1 MQRTQSP
8 LTISVVAPALWIL
21 VLIAGLPLL
30 SESAYSPALP
40 AMAHD
45 LKTSAGMAE
54 NTLAIYL
61 VGLAFGTLFWGY
73 ISDLLGRKPCI
84 LAGFGL
90 FAAACLGCYSST
102 SIEMLMGFRL
112 LQALGGSVGSVLS
125 QAVARD
131 AFHGPEL
138 GRVYSLVSSAM
149 SLFPALGP
157 LFGGWMAAHFGWP
170 FIFIFLLLFSGM
182 VALIVTFGLSETHPV
197 HVRQPVS
204 VLEVTHR
211 FFKDRKVLVCIAL
224 IGLGNGIGFSWFS
237 EGAFFLIESLTLSK
251 VQYGSSF
258 LLTAGGGALGGILS
272 GMLQKKHTGDR
283 VLGIGIR
290 ILFLSTLVF
299 CSCVLCHV
307 YLMPFSRFWMIGIT
321 LAARMINILGMV
333 MAIGNILAIALQEY
347 RGCIGIASSLFG
359 FSYYILISLFTY
371 GMSVLHNGTLLPM
384 PLYFLGLS
392 TAMMVLYTWG
402 FPKQKT

>member
-131 AFHGPEL
+131 AFQQCHVFIPCP
-138 GRVYSLVSSAM
+138 RSSFWGMDGCA
-149 SLFPALGP
+149 F
-157 LFGGWMAAHFGWP
+157 WMAFY
-170 FIFIFLLLFSGM
+170 FYIF
-182 VALIVTFGLSETHPV
+182 A
-197 HVRQPVS
+197 
-204 VLEVTHR
+204 
-211 FFKDRKVLVCIAL
+211 
-224 IGLGNGIGFSWFS
+224 
-237 EGAFFLIESLTLSK
+237 AFFWDGCSDCHLW
-251 VQYGSSF
+251 
-258 LLTAGGGALGGILS
+258 
-272 GMLQKKHTGDR
+272 
-283 VLGIGIR
+283 
-290 ILFLSTLVF
+290 LV
-299 CSCVLCHV
+299 
-307 YLMPFSRFWMIGIT
+307 
-321 LAARMINILGMV
+321 
-333 MAIGNILAIALQEY
+333 
-347 RGCIGIASSLFG
+347 
-359 FSYYILISLFTY
+359 
-371 GMSVLHNGTLLPM
+371 
-384 PLYFLGLS
+384 
-392 TAMMVLYTWG
+392 
-402 FPKQKT
+402 